1 MPGLYDLAVQ
11 LQGYAAGTLSR
22 EALDAWCAPVLAAD
36 ALGAEE
42 GADEPWADAPDEER
56 LYWRLLY
63 LVETGEPEDDAALRT
78 LVGRVLACLAAT
90 GSAADT
96 LELLPL
102 LADQE
107 RLATIVARHVRGVV
121 TRTGFLNVLANAGY
135 PPHARLW
142 LERAG
147 APALEDL
154 CARLARGDYGRVAR
168 LLERAPSVRHAD
180 GAMPSEP
187 RGRRLGG
194 ASAE

>member
-11 LQGYAAGTLSR
+11 LQGYAAGTLTR
-22 EALDAWCAPVLAAD
+22 EELDAWCAPVLAAD
-36 ALGAEE
+36 PLGAEDGE
-42 GADEPWADAPDEER
+42 DGEWAEAPDEER

-63 LVETGEPEDDAALRT
+63 LVETSAGGDEAAEAGTRA
-78 LVGRVLACLAAT
+78 LVGRVLGCLAAT

-102 LADQE
+102 LADQPRLCAIVE
-107 RLATIVARHVRGVV
+107 RHARGVV

-147 APALEDL
+147 GGALAEL
-154 CARLARGDYGRVAR
+154 CARLGAGEYAVVAR
-168 LLERAPSVRHAD
+168 LLERAPAVRHE
-180 GAMPSEP
+180 G
-187 RGRRLGG
+187 
-194 ASAE
+194 